1 MNQNENSLFSF
12 NRIPTSVIIMILY
25 FKFAVVLNSH
35 DRQLEIIRQQELAEK
50 LSNARKFSG
59 R

>member
-1 MNQNENSLFSF
+1 MFIQSTEHQLIIIAVKVRIF
-12 NRIPTSVIIMILY
+12 N
-25 FKFAVVLNSH
+25 FAVVFNSH

-50 LSNARKFSG
+50 LSNVRKFSG

>member
-1 MNQNENSLFSF
+1 MKFIVFIQSTEHQL
-12 NRIPTSVIIMILY
+12 IIIAIKVIIFNFVM
-25 FKFAVVLNSH
+25 LNSH
-35 DRQLEIIRQQELAEK
+35 DRQLEIIHQQELAEK